1 MSFYYVRSTTG
12 SDSNNGASWATAKQT
27 ITGALNAATSGDT
40 VYVSQAHNY
49 YVAANIAYPSS
60 KGTASAPI
68 LVVCVNDAQEP
79 PTQLAT
85 TAIENNTATAST
97 LGFPIG
103 SHYHWYGITFKSAG
117 HLYLPRTCPQ
127 RFENC
132 TLQLTGTT
140 SGVWHLNTGQSYGYA
155 NTQFVNTT
163 FTAAFAG
170 SYFYIYNGY
179 GWGSNGWPHSFNF
192 SFKGCTF
199 TGTPLTY
206 LFKWEPYS
214 AYYLPSNII
223 LDGCDLSNQG
233 TGCNIFGP
241 FTYSAPGTML
251 ILRNCKLN
259 ANVNLMAGPVLRPQ
273 HATLLLENCDHS
285 GTNSRY
291 EWYGYQGHTK
301 VNTTVAR
308 TGGASDGSKVF
319 SYVMNSNLNANI
331 LFPLASPSISTWCNT
346 AGAPRTATIAF
357 AHDSASMLGSNDIW
371 AEITYVGTSTAPLG
385 STVSSK
391 IATYP
396 LIAGNPTTPPADTNA
411 AWIGN
416 LTTPNYQKF
425 QLQFTPMMQGQ
436 ITVKVYLARP
446 NYTVYVDPMITLT

>member
-1 MSFYYVRSTTG
+1 MSVPLLVTTGAFEHLDVEFTLLGEVLDNFSMELAAALKDFSDTRTFLYTAGYALEDTKTSFLAVGEDILNAKLSLDTKLAEATDLRTSLFCTKKAYYVRSTTG
-12 SDSNNGASWATAKQT
+12 SDSNNGSSWALAKQT
-27 ITGALNAATSGDT
+27 ITGALNVASAGEII
-40 VYVSQAHNY
+40 YVSQAHNY

-192 SFKGCTF
+192 SFKGCT
-199 TGTPLTY
+199 
-206 LFKWEPYS
+206 
-214 AYYLPSNII
+214 
-223 LDGCDLSNQG
+223 
-233 TGCNIFGP
+233 
-241 FTYSAPGTML
+241 
-251 ILRNCKLN
+251 
-259 ANVNLMAGPVLRPQ
+259 
-273 HATLLLENCDHS
+273 
-285 GTNSRY
+285 
-291 EWYGYQGHTK
+291 
-301 VNTTVAR
+301 
-308 TGGASDGSKVF
+308 
-319 SYVMNSNLNANI
+319 
-331 LFPLASPSISTWCNT
+331 
-346 AGAPRTATIAF
+346 
-357 AHDSASMLGSNDIW
+357 
-371 AEITYVGTSTAPLG
+371 
-385 STVSSK
+385 
-391 IATYP
+391 
-396 LIAGNPTTPPADTNA
+396 
-411 AWIGN
+411 
-416 LTTPNYQKF
+416 
-425 QLQFTPMMQGQ
+425 
-436 ITVKVYLARP
+436 
-446 NYTVYVDPMITLT
+446 